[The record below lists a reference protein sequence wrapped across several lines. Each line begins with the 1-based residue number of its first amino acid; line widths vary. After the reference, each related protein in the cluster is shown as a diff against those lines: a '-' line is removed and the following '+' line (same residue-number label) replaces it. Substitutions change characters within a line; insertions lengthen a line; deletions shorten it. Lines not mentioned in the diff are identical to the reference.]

1 MTGFP
6 LIIAFVVAV
15 VLMIIAISKFKIH
28 PFISIMGISLI
39 LGLVA
44 GIPIVDTTLEDG
56 TTVSGIASVIGAG
69 FSGTFSSI
77 GIVII
82 LGALIGSVLEVTGA
96 ALKLADMVINLVGKH
111 GGKESSC
118 PCVGTDGMGRFHS
131 RLLRLRLRYPEPD
144 PQGSGQ
150 PYRRVLR
157 RHVRRS
163 GHRSVPCTRI
173 YPADA
178 RPHRRSQYTGR
189 GQ

>member
-1 MTGFP
+1 MNFQAVYIDNSEGDRKQIQENRIRWAFSLYNVLKHRSFLESLFNEGGFSMTGFP

-96 ALKLADMVINLVGKH
+96 ALKLADMVINMVVRASMTALTTAAAP
-111 GGKESSC
+111 SS
-118 PCVGTDGMGRFHS
+118 RWS
-131 RLLRLRLRYPEPD
+131 
-144 PQGSGQ
+144 GS
-150 PYRRVLR
+150 
-157 RHVRRS
+157 
-163 GHRSVPCTRI
+163 
-173 YPADA
+173 
-178 RPHRRSQYTGR
+178 
-189 GQ
+189 

>member
-15 VLMIIAISKFKIH
+15 ILMIIAISKFKIH

-77 GIVII
+77 GIF
-82 LGALIGSVLEVTGA
+82 LQHRYRHHPGRTDRFCSGSDGR
-96 ALKLADMVINLVGKH
+96 
-111 GGKESSC
+111 C
-118 PCVGTDGMGRFHS
+118 PEAG
-131 RLLRLRLRYPEPD
+131 
-144 PQGSGQ
+144 
-150 PYRRVLR
+150 
-157 RHVRRS
+157 
-163 GHRSVPCTRI
+163 
-173 YPADA
+173 
-178 RPHRRSQYTGR
+178 
-189 GQ
+189 